1 MYLSMIDP
9 LWHARELEIWAGAS
23 ENQPTVLIDAKD
35 GKFCIGIY
43 IYVHTLMC
51 IHIHTYIHTFMY
63 TQAQEHSMA
72 NTKVNILILY
82 NFILDMDQ
90 RN

>member
-35 GKFCIGIY
+35 GKFCIGI
-43 IYVHTLMC
+43 
-51 IHIHTYIHTFMY
+51 
-63 TQAQEHSMA
+63 
-72 NTKVNILILY
+72 
-82 NFILDMDQ
+82 
-90 RN
+90 

>member
-9 LWHARELEIWAGAS
+9 LWHARELEIWAAAS

-51 IHIHTYIHTFMY
+51 IHIHTYIHIYVHTLTHSY
-63 TQAQEHSMA
+63 THRHRSIRWQIRRQIFSSYA
-72 NTKVNILILY
+72 I
-82 NFILDMDQ
+82 
-90 RN
+90 